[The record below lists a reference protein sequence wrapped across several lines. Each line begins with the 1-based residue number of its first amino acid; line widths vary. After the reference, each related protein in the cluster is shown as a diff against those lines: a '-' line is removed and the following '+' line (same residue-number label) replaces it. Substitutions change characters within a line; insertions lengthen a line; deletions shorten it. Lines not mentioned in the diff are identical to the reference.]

1 MIVLE
6 RVHHSTVKAKRG
18 ILNVGDTVLNGK
30 YEVIKNIYNGGMA
43 NVYLVQDN
51 TLSKHWCM
59 KEIRKSEAGKNDIEY
74 YSLLQEA
81 NIMKSLNHSNIPRI
95 VTIEEEGDSIFII
108 MDYVDGMSIR
118 DWMMRSKTGNGRVPQ
133 EVAVTWMKQICQVMI
148 YLHNRKYPIF
158 YRDMKP
164 DNVMIQSDGNIKLL
178 DFGVSVVIKEK
189 GQTIKKPL
197 GTKGYAAPEQKRR
210 GNVCDLR
217 SDIYA
222 MGKTLYYMLTG
233 INPNLVPEEKQR
245 PIREVDSSISV
256 GLEKIVVKCCQPNPN
271 DRYQSCEELMYDL
284 QNYPKLDT
292 AYLSKIRKKVYM
304 VFGMFLSSIFL
315 LVTSI
320 IPFGLY
326 NSQQK
331 ALYKNL
337 YTTAIQ
343 SGKTEDFVNVLN
355 ANASYVDPYLGLVDS
370 IKVDGVFSVEEENTL
385 LNYVNP
391 NIEVLKSSSKYG
403 ELSYE
408 IGKLYWFFYEGSSED
423 DGMILSVKWFKDSLS
438 AGYEEDLSN
447 VYYQLGSFKKN
458 ISASVM
464 ESNDSGMY
472 SKYWNNLILAKR
484 QDNGE
489 LVNLQLNLSLANC
502 ISSYVYNLKVDG
514 ISYDD
519 VIGQIEELQAFV
531 NQYTPSIQKAE
542 RSFENLKSTVSGL
555 QEKVDRIYK
564 GGIQ

>member
-1 MIVLE
+1 ME
-6 RVHHSTVKAKRG
+6 RTGNSIHKTKSKRG

-30 YEVIKNIYNGGMA
+30 YEVIKNIYNSGMA

-59 KEIRKSEAGKNDIEY
+59 KEIRKSEAGRNDVEY

-189 GQTIKKPL
+189 GQKIKNPL
-197 GTKGYAAPEQKRR
+197 GTKGYAAPEQKRK

-233 INPNLVPEEKQR
+233 INPNMVPEEKQR

-256 GLEKIVVKCCQPNPN
+256 GLEKIVVKCCQPNPD

-284 QNYPKLDT
+284 QNYSKLDT
-292 AYLSKIRKKVYM
+292 AYIAKIRKKVYM
-304 VFGMFLSSIFL
+304 VFGMFITSIFL
-315 LVTSI
+315 IVTSI

-326 NSQQK
+326 RSQQNE
-331 ALYKNL
+331 LYKNL
-337 YTTAIQ
+337 YSTAVQ
-343 SGKTEDFVNVLN
+343 SGKMDDYVNVLE
-355 ANASYVDPYLGLVDS
+355 ANASYIDPYLGLIDS
-370 IKVDGVFSVEEENTL
+370 IKVDGVFSFNEEEIL

-391 NIEVLKSSSKYG
+391 NLESLQSSGKYG
-403 ELSYE
+403 ELAYE
-408 IGKLYWFFYEGSSED
+408 IGKLYWFFYEGDTED
-423 DGMILSVKWFKDSLS
+423 EGMILSVKWFRDSME
-438 AGYEEDLSN
+438 AGYEKDLSN

-472 SKYWNNLILAKR
+472 SKYWNNLIIAKE

-502 ISSYVYNLKVDG
+502 ISSYVYNLKTDG
-514 ISYDD
+514 IPYND
-519 VIGQIEELQAFV
+519 VVNQIKELQTFI

-542 RSFENLKSTVSGL
+542 KSFENLKSTVGGL

-564 GGIQ
+564 GGNQ

>member
-1 MIVLE
+1 MIILKN
-6 RVHHSTVKAKRG
+6 RRDTPKRG
-18 ILNVGDTVLNGK
+18 ILQVGDVVLKGR
-30 YEVIKNIYNGGMA
+30 YEVLKNIYSGGMA

-51 TLSKHWCM
+51 NLGKHWCM
-59 KEIRKSEAGKNDIEY
+59 KEIRKSEAGKNDVEY

-81 NIMKSLNHSNIPRI
+81 NIMKSLNHTSIPRI
-95 VTIEEEGDSIFII
+95 TTIEEEGDSIFII

-133 EVAVTWMKQICQVMI
+133 EVAVNWMKQICQVMI

-178 DFGVSVVIKEK
+178 DFGISIVIKEK
-189 GQTIKKPL
+189 GQTIKNPL
-197 GTKGYAAPEQKRR
+197 GTKGYAAPEQKRK

-222 MGKTLYYMLTG
+222 MGKTMYYMLSG
-233 INPNLVPEEKQR
+233 INPNLVPEDKQR
-245 PIREVDSSISV
+245 PIREVDSSISI
-256 GLEKIVVKCCQPNPN
+256 GLEKIIMKCCQPNPK

-284 QNYPKLDT
+284 QNYTKLDT
-292 AYLSKIRKKVYM
+292 AYISKIRKKVYL
-304 VFGMFLSSIFL
+304 VFGMFLTSIFL

-326 NSQQK
+326 NGQQK
-331 ALYKNL
+331 ELYKNL
-337 YTTAIQ
+337 YSTAVQ
-343 SGKTEDFVNVLN
+343 SGKMEDYVKVLN
-355 ANASYVDPYLGLVDS
+355 ADATNIEPYIGLVDS
-370 IKVDGVFSVEEENTL
+370 IKIDGVFSSEEENIL

-391 NIEVLKSSSKYG
+391 NLETIKTSSKYG
-403 ELSYE
+403 ELAYE
-408 IGKLYWFFYEGSSED
+408 IGKLYWFFYEGDSENE
-423 DGMILSVKWFKDSLS
+423 GMILSVKWFKDSME
-438 AGYEEDLSN
+438 AGYEEELSN

-464 ESNDSGMY
+464 ESNDNGMY
-472 SKYWNNLILAKR
+472 SKYWNNLIMAKK

-489 LVNLQLNLSLANC
+489 LVNLQLNLSIANC

-514 ISYDD
+514 ITYEDI
-519 VIGQIEELQAFV
+519 VNQVKELQTFV
-531 NQYTPSIQKAE
+531 NQYNPSIQKAE
-542 RSFENLKSTVSGL
+542 KSFENLKTTVNGL

-564 GGIQ
+564 GGN

>member
-1 MIVLE
+1 MLNSRRDIP
-6 RVHHSTVKAKRG
+6 KRG
-18 ILNVGDTVLNGK
+18 ILNVGDVVLNGR
-30 YEVIKNIYNGGMA
+30 YEVIKNIYNSGMA

-51 TLSKHWCM
+51 NLGKHWCM
-59 KEIRKSEAGKNDIEY
+59 KEIRKSEAGRNNVEY

-81 NIMKSLNHSNIPRI
+81 NIMKSLNHANIPRI

-133 EVAVTWMKQICQVMI
+133 DIAVTWMRQICQVMI

-178 DFGVSVVIKEK
+178 DFGISIVIKKK
-189 GQTIKKPL
+189 GQTIDKPL
-197 GTKGYAAPEQKRR
+197 GTKGYAAPEQRKR

-233 INPNLVPEEKQR
+233 INPNTVPEEKQR
-245 PIREVDSSISV
+245 PIREIDSSISV
-256 GLEKIVVKCCQPNPN
+256 GLEKIVVKCCQPNPD

-284 QNYPKLDT
+284 QNYSRLDT
-292 AYLSKIRKKVYM
+292 AYISKIRKKVYA
-304 VFGMFLSSIFL
+304 VFGMFITSIFL
-315 LVTSI
+315 MVTSI
-320 IPFGLY
+320 IPFGVH
-326 NSQQK
+326 NNQQRE
-331 ALYKNL
+331 LYKNL
-337 YTTAIQ
+337 YSTAVQ
-343 SGKTEDFVNVLN
+343 SGKIEDYVNVLD
-355 ANASYVDPYLGLVDS
+355 ANAAYIDPYLGLVDS
-370 IKVDGVFSVEEENTL
+370 IKIDGTFSSDEERIL

-391 NIEVLKSSSKYG
+391 NLESIKSSDKYG
-403 ELSYE
+403 ELAYE
-408 IGKLYWFFYEGSSED
+408 IGKLYWFFYDSGNED
-423 DGMILSVKWFKDSLS
+423 EGMILSVKWFKDSME
-438 AGYEEDLSN
+438 AGYETELSN

-472 SKYWNNLILAKR
+472 SKYWNNLILAKK

-514 ISYDD
+514 ISYED
-519 VIGQIEELQAFV
+519 ISNQITELDTFI

-542 RSFENLKSTVSGL
+542 TSFENLKSTVNGL
-555 QEKVDRIYK
+555 QEKVDRIYE
-564 GGIQ
+564 GGN

>member
-1 MIVLE
+1 MIILKN
-6 RVHHSTVKAKRG
+6 RRDTPKRG
-18 ILNVGDTVLNGK
+18 ILQVGDVVLKGR
-30 YEVIKNIYNGGMA
+30 YEVLKNIYSGGMA

-51 TLSKHWCM
+51 NLGKHWCM
-59 KEIRKSEAGKNDIEY
+59 KEIRKSEAGKNDVEY

-81 NIMKSLNHSNIPRI
+81 NIMKSLNHTSIPRI
-95 VTIEEEGDSIFII
+95 TTIEEEGDSIFII

-133 EVAVTWMKQICQVMI
+133 EVAVNWMKQICQVMI

-164 DNVMIQSDGNIKLL
+164 DNVMIQSDGNIKLI
-178 DFGVSVVIKEK
+178 DFGISIVIKEK
-189 GQTIKKPL
+189 GQTIKNPL
-197 GTKGYAAPEQKRR
+197 GTKGYAAPEQKRK

-222 MGKTLYYMLTG
+222 MGKTMYYMLSG
-233 INPNLVPEEKQR
+233 INPNLVPEDKQR
-245 PIREVDSSISV
+245 PIREVDSSISI
-256 GLEKIVVKCCQPNPN
+256 GLEKIIMKCCQPNPK

-284 QNYPKLDT
+284 QNYTKLDT
-292 AYLSKIRKKVYM
+292 AYISKIRKKVYL
-304 VFGMFLSSIFL
+304 VFGMFLTSIFL

-326 NSQQK
+326 NGQQK
-331 ALYKNL
+331 ELYKNL
-337 YTTAIQ
+337 YSTAVQ
-343 SGKTEDFVNVLN
+343 SGKMEDYVKVLN
-355 ANASYVDPYLGLVDS
+355 ADATNIEPYIGLVDS
-370 IKVDGVFSVEEENTL
+370 IKIDGVFSSEEENIL

-391 NIEVLKSSSKYG
+391 NLETIKTSSKYG

-408 IGKLYWFFYEGSSED
+408 IGKLYWFFYEGESENE
-423 DGMILSVKWFKDSLS
+423 GMILSVKWFKDSME
-438 AGYEEDLSN
+438 AGYEEELSN

-464 ESNDSGMY
+464 ESNDNGMY
-472 SKYWNNLILAKR
+472 SKYWNNLIMAKK

-489 LVNLQLNLSLANC
+489 LVNLQLNLSIANC

-514 ISYDD
+514 ITYEDI
-519 VIGQIEELQAFV
+519 VNQVKELQTFV

-542 RSFENLKSTVSGL
+542 KSFENLKTTVNGL

-564 GGIQ
+564 GGN

>member
-1 MIVLE
+1 MIILKN
-6 RVHHSTVKAKRG
+6 RRDTPKRG
-18 ILNVGDTVLNGK
+18 ILQVGDVVLKGR
-30 YEVIKNIYNGGMA
+30 YEVLKNIYSGGMA

-51 TLSKHWCM
+51 NLGKHWCM
-59 KEIRKSEAGKNDIEY
+59 KEIRKSEAGKNDVEY

-81 NIMKSLNHSNIPRI
+81 NIMKSLNHTSIPRI
-95 VTIEEEGDSIFII
+95 TTIEEEGDSIFII

-133 EVAVTWMKQICQVMI
+133 EVAVNWMKQICQVMI

-178 DFGVSVVIKEK
+178 DFGISIVIKEK
-189 GQTIKKPL
+189 GQTIKNPL
-197 GTKGYAAPEQKRR
+197 GTKGYAAPEQKRK

-222 MGKTLYYMLTG
+222 MGKTMYYMLSG
-233 INPNLVPEEKQR
+233 INPNLVPEDKQR
-245 PIREVDSSISV
+245 SIREVDSSISI
-256 GLEKIVVKCCQPNPN
+256 GLEKIIMKCCQPNPK

-284 QNYPKLDT
+284 QNYTKLDT
-292 AYLSKIRKKVYM
+292 AYISKIRKKVYL
-304 VFGMFLSSIFL
+304 VFGMFLTSIFL

-326 NSQQK
+326 NGQQK
-331 ALYKNL
+331 ELYKNL
-337 YTTAIQ
+337 YSTAVQ
-343 SGKTEDFVNVLN
+343 SGKLEDYVKVLN
-355 ANASYVDPYLGLVDS
+355 ADATNIEPYIGLVDS
-370 IKVDGVFSVEEENTL
+370 IKIDGVFSSEEENIL

-391 NIEVLKSSSKYG
+391 NLETIKTSSKYG
-403 ELSYE
+403 ELAYE
-408 IGKLYWFFYEGSSED
+408 IGKLYWFFYEGDSENE
-423 DGMILSVKWFKDSLS
+423 GMILSVKWFKDSME
-438 AGYEEDLSN
+438 AGYEEELSN

-464 ESNDSGMY
+464 ESNDNGMY
-472 SKYWNNLILAKR
+472 SKYWNNLIMAKK

-489 LVNLQLNLSLANC
+489 LVNLQLNLSIANC

-514 ISYDD
+514 ITYEDI
-519 VIGQIEELQAFV
+519 VNQVKELQTFV

-542 RSFENLKSTVSGL
+542 KSFEYLKTTVNGL

-564 GGIQ
+564 GGN